1 MFRVLIL
8 LVALAAGGIAAW
20 LSTGTTPAQIP
31 VAAANAP
38 VPEIKLQEVLVATV
52 DLEKGKR
59 LTDQDVRWQSWPD
72 GPISAAFIDRTTSPQ
87 AIETLTGSVVRSQIM
102 LGEPIRED
110 KLASS
115 EAGFLSAI
123 LPSGKRAVAVRVSAE
138 NSAGGFILPNDHVD
152 VIHTTSPQGGADV
165 GSVSRT
171 IIGNVRVL
179 AIDQNVDQVDEVEG
193 SDAHSVKIGKT
204 ATLELE
210 PVQTEIIIAA
220 ETSGLLSL
228 ALRSA
233 ADNDE
238 KMEIE
243 RHRQGADIV
252 RIIRTGRTE
261 TEKTK

>member
-8 LVALAAGGIAAW
+8 LVALAAGGTAAW

-31 VAAANAP
+31 VAAAIAP

-72 GPISAAFIDRTTSPQ
+72 GPISAAFINRTTSPQ

-110 KLASS
+110 ELASS

-171 IIGNVRVL
+171 IIGNIRVL
-179 AIDQNVDQVDEVEG
+179 AIDQNVDEVDET
-193 SDAHSVKIGKT
+193 DAQSVKIGKT

-220 ETSGLLSL
+220 ETSGSLSL

-238 KMEIE
+238 KIEIE
-243 RHRQGADIV
+243 RHQQGADIV

-261 TEKTK
+261 TEKAK